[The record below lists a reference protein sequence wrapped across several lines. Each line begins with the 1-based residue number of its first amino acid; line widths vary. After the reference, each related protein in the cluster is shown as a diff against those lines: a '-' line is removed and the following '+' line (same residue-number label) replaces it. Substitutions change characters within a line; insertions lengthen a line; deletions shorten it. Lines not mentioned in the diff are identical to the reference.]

1 MLGAV
6 WLEPYIIRQ
15 EKALKPRVSALFPYF
30 REDYED
36 LSSLAIWIA
45 AALVLLF
52 CKLDKQYPQIMKDLE
67 ARAKK

>member
-1 MLGAV
+1 MLGAG

-15 EKALKPRVSALFPYF
+15 EKALKPRVSVLFPYF

-36 LSSLAIWIA
+36 LGSLAIWIA

-52 CKLDKQYPQIMKDLE
+52 YKLDKQYPQIMKDLE